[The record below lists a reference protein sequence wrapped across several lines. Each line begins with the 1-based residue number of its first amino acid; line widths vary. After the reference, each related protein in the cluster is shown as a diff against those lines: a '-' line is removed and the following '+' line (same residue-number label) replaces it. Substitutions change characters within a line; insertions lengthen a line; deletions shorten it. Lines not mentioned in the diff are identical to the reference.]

1 MKCYKCHVSFI
12 PGKRRSLLQSYKSP
26 SWKLR
31 PSADI
36 DLKSFWNSLS
46 PVMFAASVLKLV
58 WNLIWATTFSIKNIL
73 FTLSTFGSSNEYS
86 STSFS
91 CKLSTQKQQNVF
103 DRIRNLI
110 SNKIMCQ
117 LLTECRRKNES
128 KQSQEGLK
136 KANGHLAMRPLD
148 TASKTP
154 TFWVGPQEPSGGAWT
169 GSRCFSE
176 SVCLRVSDRIYSFYY
191 KLNQC

>member
-58 WNLIWATTFSIKNIL
+58 WNLIWATTFS
-73 FTLSTFGSSNEYS
+73 
-86 STSFS
+86 TSFS

-110 SNKIMCQ
+110 SNKIMCK

-148 TASKTP
+148 TASKVP
-154 TFWVGPQEPSGGAWT
+154 TFWVWPQEPSGCAQT
-169 GSRCFSE
+169 GSQCFSE
-176 SVCLRVSDRIYSFYY
+176 RVCLRVSDRIYSFCY